1 MLNLGERGAPS
12 SRLDVSS
19 TAPSVKPFWRI
30 RQSPG
35 PGLVVFRHA
44 VVVTYASLWSAS
56 STMSGAAEISNEK
69 RPQGLGMLLACF
81 AARSISSRNFF
92 GGWGK
97 GIAGGIGKFQIGQW
111 LLKRIP

>member
-1 MLNLGERGAPS
+1 MLNGGERGSSS
-12 SRLDVSS
+12 SRLDVCS

-69 RPQGLGMLLACF
+69 GPQGLGMLLACF
-81 AARSISSRNFF
+81 AAKSISTRNFF
-92 GGWGK
+92 GGWGR
-97 GIAGGIGKFQIGQW
+97 G
-111 LLKRIP
+111 